1 MAQEQMLERSEE
13 WHRYALALEASQE
26 GFWDWDLVAGQL
38 WGSHRWQSITGLNG
52 PCSDVSCWMERVHPC
67 DKPRFEAELRALRAG
82 KAKTVQNEH
91 RIRHQDGRWR
101 WVLARCV
108 ASEDAAGR
116 ITHVAGSLSDN
127 TDRRTADALTGLPN
141 RFFFVEH
148 LERRMERARL
158 LGDWNFAILAVAIDR
173 FERVNETLGSGGD
186 RLLMET
192 SLRLQRML
200 PPLSVAARVTG
211 AEFLICLEPA
221 GGPPDAA
228 RFACAAAEAIR
239 EPFVWRGHRVTPQLA
254 VGIAVACPEYAHPED
269 LMGDAESALT
279 NAHSQ
284 ESTGVV
290 CYSSGMRER
299 ALDKLEMEADLER
312 AIRQGELSMF
322 YQPEVDLRTNRIIG
336 FEALVRWR
344 HAHKGLLLP
353 AQFIPLAEETGLIL
367 PLGDWGLVE
376 ACRQLVEWRST
387 GNPEMQGTRISVN
400 LSARQ
405 FERPDLVERVEQ
417 VLRETRL
424 DAASLRLEVTESCL
438 ISDAV
443 STLKTMRQLG
453 QLGVGLHMDDFG
465 MGYSSLHYLQRFP
478 FDTLKIDRSFVQGIA
493 TDSDSRR
500 IVRSILEL
508 ARSLGVNVVAEGIED
523 TAQLEELKSLDCPCG
538 QGFLFARPMEPAAV
552 HALVAS
558 GNLPGD
564 RGSSISLD

>member
-1 MAQEQMLERSEE
+1 MAQKQIREHNDD
-13 WHRYALALEASQE
+13 WYRYALALEASQE
-26 GFWDWDLVAGQL
+26 GFWDWDLVAGRL

-52 PCSDVSCWMERVHPC
+52 PCSDVSCWMERVHPH

-82 KAKTVQNEH
+82 KAKTIRNEH
-91 RIRHQDGRWR
+91 RIRHRDGRWR
-101 WVLARCV
+101 WVLARGV

-116 ITHVAGSLSDN
+116 VTHVAGSLSDN
-127 TDRRTADALTGLPN
+127 TDRRTADPLTGLPN
-141 RFFFVEH
+141 RSFFVEH
-148 LERRMERARL
+148 LERRMDRGRL
-158 LGDWNFAILAVAIDR
+158 RGDWNFAVLAVALDR
-173 FERVNETLGSGGD
+173 FERVNETLGSGGGD
-186 RLLMET
+186 RLLMEMA
-192 SLRLQRML
+192 LRLQGML
-200 PPLSVAARVTG
+200 PALSMAARVNG

-221 GGPPDAA
+221 SGEEEAV
-228 RFACAAAEAIR
+228 RFASQAAEAVR

-254 VGIAVACPEYAHPED
+254 VGIAMAGAEYAHPED
-269 LMGDAESALT
+269 LMGDAESAL
-279 NAHSQ
+279 AHAHRQ
-284 ESTGVV
+284 ESPGVV

-299 ALDKLEMEADLER
+299 ALEKLEMEADLER
-312 AIRQGELSMF
+312 AIREGELTMF

-344 HAHKGLLLP
+344 HARKGLLPP
-353 AQFIPLAEETGLIL
+353 AEFIPLAEETGLIL

-387 GNPEMQGTRISVN
+387 GKPAMQGTRVSVN

-417 VLRETRL
+417 VLRETHL
-424 DAASLRLEVTESCL
+424 DAASLRLEVTESSL
-438 ISDAV
+438 MPDAP

-493 TDSDSRR
+493 TDPDSRR
-500 IVRSILEL
+500 IVQSVLEL

-523 TAQLEELKSLDCPCG
+523 TAQLAELKSLGCPCG
-538 QGFLFARPMEPAAV
+538 QGYLFARPMEPAAV
-552 HALVAS
+552 HALVES
-558 GNLPGD
+558 GSWQPALA
-564 RGSSISLD
+564 